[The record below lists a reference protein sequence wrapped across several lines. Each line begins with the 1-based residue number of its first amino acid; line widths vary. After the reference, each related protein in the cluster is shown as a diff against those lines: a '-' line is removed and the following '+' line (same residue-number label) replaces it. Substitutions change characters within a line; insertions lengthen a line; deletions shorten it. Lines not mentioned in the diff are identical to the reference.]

1 MAYEIIVVDDNVR
14 AGETFAKLIQAAT
27 GLMTIYTE
35 DPHQAVELVK
45 ENPIK
50 VAVLDQRMPKRTGT
64 ALFEDLKRLNP
75 ELRGILFSGEAERED
90 VAEALRA
97 GFIDALDKND
107 VSQLPERVRQLYLE
121 ALAEIAGRQYAK
133 PERIGEHRSRL
144 RTRRPRVT
152 MDLLAFEDSPGTPK
166 EVWLESDLS
175 VAVRLEG
182 GQTKRI
188 SRSRISESELIR
200 EDESKVTKSRT
211 SSASGGLSLTTP
223 MKANVGS
230 QLQSKLES
238 SLRERAQER
247 RLIRYENV
255 EEETFELP
263 VPAAETDPRAREI
276 LRAPVYR
283 RMRAIIRISCECC
296 NADKYD
302 ILNVRV
308 FTGRYHTRHVDYLG
322 DGTAKVVDFQ

>member
-1 MAYEIIVVDDNVR
+1 
-14 AGETFAKLIQAAT
+14 
-27 GLMTIYTE
+27 MTIYTE

-121 ALAEIAGRQYAK
+121 ALAEITGHQYAK

-200 EDESKVTKSRT
+200 EDESKVTKS
-211 SSASGGLSLTTP
+211 P
-223 MKANVGS
+223 
-230 QLQSKLES
+230 
-238 SLRERAQER
+238 
-247 RLIRYENV
+247 
-255 EEETFELP
+255 
-263 VPAAETDPRAREI
+263 
-276 LRAPVYR
+276 
-283 RMRAIIRISCECC
+283 
-296 NADKYD
+296 
-302 ILNVRV
+302 
-308 FTGRYHTRHVDYLG
+308 YL
-322 DGTAKVVDFQ
+322 